1 VESEI
6 QWRRPAVSAHGA
18 ANSGGRGSGV
28 PRWAWYAAAII
39 LLISPAVSCST
50 DSVTG
55 VGESGNWQPGTAS
68 HAIVMGGLNRTFL
81 VHVPTHLPR
90 GPGSTPVP
98 YPLVLVL
105 HGSSGDGAAVEEAS
119 GMDSLANAN
128 GFLVAYPD
136 GSPGDFDLYPTD
148 WNAGAC
154 CGAAAVDDV
163 DDLAF
168 IVALIQRVSAKL
180 PVDPLRVYVAG
191 FSDGGRMAYH
201 AACQLSSTI
210 AAIGV
215 VSGSLV
221 DDACAPTKSV
231 ALFAVHGT
239 DDPEIA
245 YDEPAATAAPGS
257 VPSIADSLP
266 PAVQFWAALNK
277 CAGGSAQAVSE
288 HVSLT
293 VFRPCAGA
301 DVTFYSILG
310 GTHGWPGGPD
320 DPGDLP
326 PMSELKTSA
335 LMWQFFSRHVR

>member
-1 VESEI
+1 LI
-6 QWRRPAVSAHGA
+6 AV
-18 ANSGGRGSGV
+18 
-28 PRWAWYAAAII
+28 AII
-39 LLISPAVSCST
+39 SLMWLAASCST

-68 HAIVMGGLNRTFL
+68 HAIVIGGLNRTFL
-81 VHVPTHLPR
+81 VYVPSHLPR
-90 GPGSTPVP
+90 GLGSTPVP

-154 CGAAAVDDV
+154 CGAPAVDDV
-163 DDLAF
+163 NDLAF
-168 IVALIQRVSAKL
+168 IQALIQRVSAKL
-180 PVDPLRVYVAG
+180 PVDPHRVYVAG

-201 AACQLSSTI
+201 AGCQLSSTI

-221 DDACAPTKSV
+221 DDACAPAKSV

-245 YDEPAATAAPGS
+245 YGEPAATAPPGPA
-257 VPSIADSLP
+257 PSIADSLP
-266 PAVQFWAALNK
+266 PSVQFWAALNK
-277 CAGGSAQAVSE
+277 CTGGSVQQTSE
-288 HVSLT
+288 HVTQT
-293 VFRPCAGA
+293 VFAPCSGA
-301 DVTFYSILG
+301 DITFYSIQG

-326 PMSELKTSA
+326 PMAELKTSA
-335 LMWQFFSRHVR
+335 LMWQFFSRHTR